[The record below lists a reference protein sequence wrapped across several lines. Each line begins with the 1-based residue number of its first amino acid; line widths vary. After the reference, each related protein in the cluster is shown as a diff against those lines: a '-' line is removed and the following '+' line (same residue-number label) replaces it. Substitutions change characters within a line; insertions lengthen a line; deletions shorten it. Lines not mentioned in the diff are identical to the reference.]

1 MTQAGETM
9 KIGIVTI
16 PDITN
21 YGNRLQ
27 NYAVSHVLQ
36 TRFDCQTTSLAA
48 YKEKPFENGNH
59 ILWLKNKIAK
69 AMCIFP
75 DAAEKR
81 FGSGITRWRNFYN
94 WNKRYIPTR
103 NFYEHRALPE
113 RLNAEYDLFFAGS
126 DQIWNYRFPGT
137 KYDDYFLKFAQDSKK
152 AAICGSF
159 GVEEIPDE
167 WKQTY
172 IDGLSA
178 FAHISVRED
187 AGAKIV
193 KDLIGRDVPVLVDP
207 VMLLSRDEWLKVSK
221 KPRVDISR
229 PYILKYYLGDES
241 EEEKIDRWAKENGYA
256 VYELLNDRIPELYSA
271 GPGEFIS
278 LIANAALVAS
288 DSFHCIAFSI
298 IFRKPFVAY
307 ARQGS
312 GNYMTSRLDTLLG
325 KFELQERWKH
335 CLTPDQYL
343 TCDYSSVDALMTA
356 EQEKAAHYIRT
367 VLNSVR

>member
-1 MTQAGETM
+1 MIQAGKAM
-9 KIGIVTI
+9 KVGIVTI

-36 TRFDCQTTSLAA
+36 TQFGCKTMSLAA

-69 AMCIFP
+69 AMCVFP
-75 DAAEKR
+75 EAAEKR

-94 WNKRYIPTR
+94 WNKQNIPTR
-103 NFYEHRALPE
+103 NFYEHSSLP
-113 RLNAEYDLFFAGS
+113 RCLNEEYDLFFAGS
-126 DQIWNYRFPGT
+126 DQIWNYRFSGT

-152 AAICGSF
+152 VAICGSF
-159 GVEEIPDE
+159 GVEDIPDE

-193 KDLIGRDVPVLVDP
+193 KDLTGRDVPVLVDP
-207 VMLLSRDEWLKVSK
+207 VMLLRKEEWLKVAK
-221 KPRVDISR
+221 KPRVDTKK
-229 PYILKYYLGDES
+229 PYVLKYYLGDEA
-241 EEEKIDRWAKENGYA
+241 EEEKIDLWAKENSYE
-256 VYELLNDRIPELYSA
+256 VYELLNNKIPKLYSA

-278 LIANAALVAS
+278 LVANAALVAS

-298 IFRKPFVAY
+298 IFKKPFIVY
-307 ARQGS
+307 ARRGS
-312 GNYMTSRLDTLLG
+312 ENYMTSRMDTLLD
-325 KFELQERWKH
+325 KFGLKNRWQHLLQPEEYLVCDHSFTDKIMATERTKSF
-335 CLTPDQYL
+335 QYI
-343 TCDYSSVDALMTA
+343 
-356 EQEKAAHYIRT
+356 QE
-367 VLNSVR
+367 VLNSVK